1 MRWKLKINSLFL
13 LLWQKLHSSKFPGT
27 KELLISSCT
36 LYSYC
41 FGQTEPVHPIPVNTM
56 SRTFSTRKFDLKTGN
71 SKGKYVTFSGQNVH
85 WIWPSQHVCNLF
97 TNMIDNDC
105 IYKSPFLQ
113 SKMYSGH
120 CIGHKHKESH
130 GPCSVPPYLDK
141 ALPNLIKLLASPFYD
156 FRSS

>member
-41 FGQTEPVHPIPVNTM
+41 FGQTELVHPIPVNTV

-71 SKGKYVTFSGQNVH
+71 SKRK
-85 WIWPSQHVCNLF
+85 VCGLF
-97 TNMIDNDC
+97 WSKCTLDMTITTW
-105 IYKSPFLQ
+105 LQ
-113 SKMYSGH
+113 T
-120 CIGHKHKESH
+120 CLQI
-130 GPCSVPPYLDK
+130 
-141 ALPNLIKLLASPFYD
+141 
-156 FRSS
+156 